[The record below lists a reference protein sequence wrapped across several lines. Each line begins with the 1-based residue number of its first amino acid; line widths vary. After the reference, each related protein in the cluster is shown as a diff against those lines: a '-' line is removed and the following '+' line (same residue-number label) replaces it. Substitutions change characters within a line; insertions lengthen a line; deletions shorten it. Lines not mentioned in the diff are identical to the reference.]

1 MNNDDLPIQSNDNL
15 SKTRK
20 SKFNSDEE
28 RLESIRLSNLK
39 SQHRRR
45 YTKEKIAEMVKK
57 YEEKLMAKM
66 VIDD

>member
-1 MNNDDLPIQSNDNL
+1 MNDNDLPIQSNDNF

-39 SQHRRR
+39 SKHKRR

-66 VIDD
+66 IVDD

>member
-1 MNNDDLPIQSNDNL
+1 MNDNDLPIQYNDNL

-39 SQHRRR
+39 F
-45 YTKEKIAEMVKK
+45 
-57 YEEKLMAKM
+57 
-66 VIDD
+66 